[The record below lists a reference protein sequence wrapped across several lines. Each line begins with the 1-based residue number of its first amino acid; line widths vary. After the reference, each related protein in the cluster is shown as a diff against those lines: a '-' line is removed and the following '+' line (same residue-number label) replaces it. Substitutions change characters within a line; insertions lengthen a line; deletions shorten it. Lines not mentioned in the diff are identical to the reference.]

1 MNSSH
6 ALINVITKPTGGG
19 AEFLVR
25 GLHEYLLK
33 CGEHSYLVFLDDDKQ
48 AVARR
53 RNSFSIR
60 YLLHKKCISFTKLCE
75 RDDIAT

>member
-1 MNSSH
+1 MNSSC

-33 CGEHSYLVFLDDDKQ
+33 QGERSYLIFLDDDKHILFENYEQ
-48 AVARR
+48 
-53 RNSFSIR
+53 SFLFLD
-60 YLLHKKCISFTKLCE
+60 LLQQ
-75 RDDIAT
+75 

>member
-1 MNSSH
+1 MNSSC

-33 CGEHSYLVFLDDDKQ
+33 HGQHSYLIFLDDDKQ
-48 AVARR
+48 ALRDGEIAFPYAFALGSHV
-53 RNSFSIR
+53 
-60 YLLHKKCISFTKLCE
+60 LHKI
-75 RDDIAT
+75 